1 MNDLGLL
8 FGVLK
13 VSEVDLYLRAGDLR
27 GDFCL
32 GLDEFISKGFLFRL
46 PVKKIG
52 PNFLSECIFFCNYCV
67 KNEKRQEMG
76 HPCLGIS
83 GAVVFAGV
91 SLYTSD
97 PFRKVISLLI
107 AVNAVLCHIG
117 GFLQWDLFCNVFIA
131 TYVIITELLPPDL
144 MLLTSFGGVAWTIN
158 HFTIQN
164 PMIHFL
170 LVQVIGAFVLCN
182 LNVRKP

>member
-1 MNDLGLL
+1 
-8 FGVLK
+8 
-13 VSEVDLYLRAGDLR
+13 
-27 GDFCL
+27 
-32 GLDEFISKGFLFRL
+32 
-46 PVKKIG
+46 
-52 PNFLSECIFFCNYCV
+52 
-67 KNEKRQEMG
+67 MG